1 MKFDQYIESF
11 IEMLSAE
18 RDASENTLTAYKSD
32 INQYFSFLVKK
43 KINLIDANTSDIRK
57 WISKLSET
65 GIASSSL
72 ARKITAVKQLYNF
85 LFEENIIKLNPAKT
99 IDNPRL
105 GRSLPKVLS
114 EENITRL
121 LDFIKNKTKDDNLTD
136 LKRINLQRLLCQ
148 VEILYA
154 TGFRVSEL
162 IGLTINQVLGEDLF
176 ITIKGKGGKERLVPL
191 TELAKKEILEYIDM
205 IKISK
210 NINLSYYLF
219 PSRSKSGHITRQ
231 RFAQDLKAVSIEA
244 GLDPKSISPHVIRHA
259 FASHL
264 LSGGAD
270 LRVVQQ
276 MLGHSDISTTQIY
289 THILDDRLKSLVIKH
304 HPLSLKK

>member
-18 RDASENTLTAYKSD
+18 RGASDNTLIAYKSD
-32 INQYFSFLVKK
+32 INQYFSFLLKK
-43 KINLIDANTSDIRK
+43 NINLIDANTNDIRK
-57 WISKLSET
+57 WISRLSAT
-65 GIASSSL
+65 GIASTSL
-72 ARKITAVKQLYNF
+72 ARKITAIKQLYNF
-85 LFEENIIKLNPAKT
+85 LFEENIIDLNPAKT
-99 IDNPRL
+99 IENPRL

-114 EENITRL
+114 EENIVML
-121 LDFIKNKTKDDNLTD
+121 FDFIKNKTNASNLSNA
-136 LKRINLQRLLCQ
+136 KRINLQRLLCQ

-154 TGFRVSEL
+154 TGLRVSEL

-191 TELAKKEILEYIDM
+191 TDLAKKEILEYIDM

-219 PSRSKSGHITRQ
+219 PSNSKSGHITRQ
-231 RFAQDLKAVSIEA
+231 RFGQDLKAISIEA
-244 GLDPKSISPHVIRHA
+244 GLNPNLISPHVIRHA

>member
-1 MKFDQYIESF
+1 MKK
-11 IEMLSAE
+11 
-18 RDASENTLTAYKSD
+18 N
-32 INQYFSFLVKK
+32 
-43 KINLIDANTSDIRK
+43 INLIDASTSDIRN
-57 WISKLSET
+57 WISALSKT

-85 LFEENIIKLNPAKT
+85 LFEENLIKLNPAKT
-99 IDNPRL
+99 IENPRL
-105 GRSLPKVLS
+105 GRPLPKVLS

-121 LDFIKNKTKDDNLTD
+121 LDFIKNKTKDKKLTD
-136 LKRINLQRLLCQ
+136 SKKIKLQRLLCQ

-191 TELAKKEILEYIDM
+191 TELAKKEILEYLDM
-205 IKISK
+205 VKMSK
-210 NINLSYYLF
+210 NINLSHYLF
-219 PSRSKSGHITRQ
+219 PSGSKSGHITRQ

-244 GLDPKSISPHVIRHA
+244 GLNPKLISPHVIRHA

-289 THILDDRLKSLVIKH
+289 THILDDRLKSLVIEH
-304 HPLSLKK
+304 HPLSTKK

>member
-1 MKFDQYIESF
+1 MKFDQHIESF

-18 RDASENTLTAYKSD
+18 RNSSENTLVAYKSD

-43 KINLIDANTSDIRK
+43 NINLIDASTSDIRN
-57 WISKLSET
+57 WISALSKT

-85 LFEENIIKLNPAKT
+85 LFEENLIKLNPAKT
-99 IDNPRL
+99 IENPRL
-105 GRSLPKVLS
+105 GRPLPKVLS

-121 LDFIKNKTKDDNLTD
+121 LDFIKNKTKDKKLTD
-136 LKRINLQRLLCQ
+136 SKKIKLQRLLCQ

-191 TELAKKEILEYIDM
+191 TELAKKEILEYLDM
-205 IKISK
+205 VKMSK
-210 NINLSYYLF
+210 NINLSHYLF
-219 PSRSKSGHITRQ
+219 PSGSKSGHITRQ

-244 GLDPKSISPHVIRHA
+244 GLNPKLISPHVIRHA

-289 THILDDRLKSLVIKH
+289 THILDDRLKSLVIEH
-304 HPLSLKK
+304 HPLSTKK